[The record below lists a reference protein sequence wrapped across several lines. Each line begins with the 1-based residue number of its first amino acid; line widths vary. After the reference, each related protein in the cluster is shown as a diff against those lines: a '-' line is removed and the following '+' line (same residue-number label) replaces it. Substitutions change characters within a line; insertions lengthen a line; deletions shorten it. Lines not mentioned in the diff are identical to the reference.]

1 MSSVLSQLEI
11 CSLSDRPVDPVVVS
25 GDPGEDVRKSGLGT
39 SGPERGQSGK
49 VPTPVLHVAVQRP
62 AAVTLKAY
70 NGKVKY
76 N

>member
-11 CSLSDRPVDPVVVS
+11 CSFSDRPMDPVVVS
-25 GDPGEDVRKSGLGT
+25 GDPGEDVRKSGLGAAG
-39 SGPERGQSGK
+39 SKGGPSGK

-62 AAVTLKAY
+62 AAVTLKVY
-70 NGKVKY
+70 NIKV